1 MSPNG
6 ENNHYQAV
14 IGGGDSCNKNKTSF
28 WLYSSE
34 TGFDLTHTGA
44 LSPLSS
50 QRLTLRTTTASLITV
65 DPAKSA
71 LIIIDMQN
79 FFLSPAFGRSTDS
92 RGHTALAELAQHAI
106 PAARLA
112 GIRVVWLNWGLT
124 EAEVEEM
131 PPAVTRA
138 FGFCAIEDEKE
149 IPVDKHGN
157 RLVVP
162 SEIAKKCGQQD
173 EGAKV
178 HKAPMGLGS
187 DCGMVTNP
195 ATGQPIDAGRLL
207 MRDAWNSA
215 LYPPLDAIY
224 EEGRRRAVRPDKW
237 VHKNRMSGMWGAR
250 TACEDFLERE
260 DIRTLFFGGVNTDQC
275 EFVFVPIICVSFW
288 QNISR
293 PPRLEAMQR
302 KAVWQ

>member
-1 MSPNG
+1 
-6 ENNHYQAV
+6 
-14 IGGGDSCNKNKTSF
+14 
-28 WLYSSE
+28 
-34 TGFDLTHTGA
+34 
-44 LSPLSS
+44 
-50 QRLTLRTTTASLITV
+50 
-65 DPAKSA
+65 
-71 LIIIDMQN
+71 
-79 FFLSPAFGRSTDS
+79 
-92 RGHTALAELAQHAI
+92 
-106 PAARLA
+106 
-112 GIRVVWLNWGLT
+112 
-124 EAEVEEM
+124 M

-275 EFVFVPIICVSFW
+275 VGGTLTDAFSKGYDCILLTDGAATSSPIFAQKCFEFNAANTFGFAMTCKALAEGV
-288 QNISR
+288 N
-293 PPRLEAMQR
+293 AMQ
-302 KAVWQ
+302 AEV